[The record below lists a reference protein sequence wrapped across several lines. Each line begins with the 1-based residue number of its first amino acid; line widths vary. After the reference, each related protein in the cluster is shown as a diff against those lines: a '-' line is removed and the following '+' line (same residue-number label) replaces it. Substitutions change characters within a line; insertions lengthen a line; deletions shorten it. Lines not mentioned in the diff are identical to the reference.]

1 MHRPQRRRVRR
12 WIGLAAALTALAAAP
27 GASAHAELL
36 ETQPGNDVVVETT
49 RARVSLRF
57 NERVETAFGAV
68 RVYDTNARRVD
79 SGDVTRPSPEEV
91 AVALDRELPDGTYTV
106 TWRIVSADAHPL
118 DGAFVFHVGAPGVR
132 PAGIAAEVLDAD
144 TPGSV
149 TALFTTARFLDFAL
163 LLLAVGGAAA
173 LVLVLPGS
181 APVLRRRL
189 ALVPALAA
197 FGLVLVAAA
206 GIVLQGAAAG
216 GFGLGEA
223 LSGDVIRAVLETRFG
238 EVWAAQAVLAGTV
251 GVLLLAFRG
260 GHDWAAWV
268 ALGAAVLLVP
278 TPALAGHAGASGGIA
293 LVSDVVHVGA
303 GAAWTGGLALLLL
316 ALVWAGAERWPL
328 AASAVPRFSAVA
340 VVSVAWLLSA
350 GLVNG
355 YLQVRTWSGLWETD
369 YGLLLLAKVALVL
382 PVLALGA
389 YNNRRAV
396 PRLKAQLASAVERR
410 RFLRTVRAELVLLV
424 AIVGVTAFL
433 VAEPPARAE
442 VAPEGPASV
451 IAELGPLELNLVAD
465 PGDTGRNQIH
475 LYLTDENG
483 TPTNVDEAT
492 VSASLPSRSVG
503 PLRLKAF
510 RAGPGH
516 FIANGSLALA
526 GDWQLTVEAVRGK
539 FESLRATVSIPIRKD
554 VS

>member
-1 MHRPQRRRVRR
+1 MQRPQRRRVRWR
-12 WIGLAAALTALAAAP
+12 LGLAAILTALAAAP
-27 GASAHAELL
+27 DASAHAELL
-36 ETQPGNDVVVETT
+36 ETRPGNDVVVETT
-49 RARVSLRF
+49 PARVSLRF
-57 NERVETAFGAV
+57 NERVEAAFGAL
-68 RVYDTNARRVD
+68 RVFDTNARRVD
-79 SGDVTRPSPEEV
+79 SGDATRPSPDEV
-91 AVALDRELPDGTYTV
+91 AVELEPELPDGTYTV
-106 TWRIVSADAHPL
+106 TWRIVSADGHPL
-118 DGAFVFHVGAPGVR
+118 AGAFVFHVGEPGVR

-149 TALFTTARFLDFAL
+149 TALFTAARFLDFAL
-163 LLLAVGGAAA
+163 LLLAVGGVAA
-173 LVLVLPGS
+173 LVLVLPG
-181 APVLRRRL
+181 ADPGLRPRL
-189 ALVPALAA
+189 ALIPALAA

-238 EVWAAQAVLAGTV
+238 EVWAAQAVLAATV

-260 GHDWAAWV
+260 GHDWAPWAALGV
-268 ALGAAVLLVP
+268 ALLLVP

-293 LVSDVVHVGA
+293 LVSDLVHVGA

-328 AASAVPRFSAVA
+328 AASAVPRFSSVA
-340 VVSVAWLLSA
+340 LVSVAALLAA
-350 GLVNG
+350 GVVNG

-396 PRLKAQLASAVERR
+396 PRLRSQLASVVERR
-410 RFLRTVRAELVLLV
+410 RFLRFVRAELALLV

-451 IAELGPLELNLVAD
+451 LAELGPLELNLVAD

-475 LYLTDENG
+475 LYLIDERG
-483 TPTNVDEAT
+483 TPTSVDEAT
-492 VSASLPSRSVG
+492 VSARLPSRNVG
-503 PLRLKAF
+503 PLRLRAF

-526 GDWQLTVEAVRGK
+526 GDWQLTIEARRGT
-539 FESLRATVSIPIRKD
+539 FESLRTTVSVPIRKD
-554 VS
+554 L